1 MRGALARDF
10 FQEELLEM
18 IFLLDRPFSEQ
29 QLSGIAEL
37 DLRNIDSKVWPV
49 LLANSSS
56 RKLRLYHLTL
66 PSLEGIE
73 ALVDAR
79 ELELEWATKI
89 ETVEPLFQLG
99 NLQRLS
105 IFDFPKLREL
115 NGIESLQN
123 LTELNLSGS
132 RGALSSP
139 LRLVSIKPI
148 SHLPNLTSFSLTNA
162 KIEDDDITVLALC
175 SSLRYLKLSNQ
186 FERSQVAFLASRLNS
201 QLAEP
206 LTAYVDLRLSCKKC
220 NGQMSM
226 FIGRRMPTLCRYCES
241 TKFEKLTNDFAQLV
255 LTEARH

>member
-1 MRGALARDF
+1 
-10 FQEELLEM
+10 M

-29 QLSGIAEL
+29 QLIGTAEL
-37 DLRNIDSKVWPV
+37 DLRNIGPKIWPV
-49 LLANSSS
+49 LLANTSS

-73 ALVDAR
+73 ALVDTR
-79 ELELEWATKI
+79 ELELEWATRI
-89 ETVEPLFQLG
+89 ATVEPLFQLES
-99 NLQRLS
+99 LLRLS

-115 NGIESLQN
+115 NGIEGLNN

-139 LRLVSIKPI
+139 LRLASIKPI
-148 SHLPNLTSFSLTNA
+148 THLPNLTSFSLTNA

-175 SSLRYLKLSNQ
+175 TNLRYLKLSNQ
-186 FERSQVAFLASRLNS
+186 FERSQVAFLASRLNN

-226 FIGRRMPTLCRYCES
+226 FIGRRMPTLCRHCDR
-241 TKFEKLTNDFAQLV
+241 TQFEKLTNDFAQLV
-255 LTEARH
+255 LTA